1 MSVNYVTYLG
11 LALIGFWAIQSL
23 VWILKVKNEG
33 RKSVNNL
40 LYDSIPSVFTSL
52 GVLGTFGGILIGLL
66 GFDAND
72 IDKSIPILLSGMK
85 TAFITS
91 VVGIICSLISS
102 RISKMVWYGAED
114 NDTVDMSS
122 EIGVLRSILTTLQ
135 SDSAQNQANNQ
146 SLMGVLQPILTT
158 VQNDSAQ
165 NQANNQ
171 ALIEE
176 MKALTQGIIGSGDE
190 SLNSQLLK
198 LRTTFRDS
206 QADTIE
212 VLRGLTKSTDE
223 NLNALRKIDQGLNG
237 DGETSLLNQVLR
249 MREEQNE
256 HAKANRSNFEFI
268 VDAMKANSELLTEKF
283 DEFAELM
290 AKNNTEALVEVM
302 KAATEEFNA
311 QMSAIIERLV
321 QENFD
326 ELNKSVERMNS
337 WQQEN
342 KTMITQLTDQF
353 KDTVSQ
359 FRITSEE
366 LDKVEKNTSALI
378 DDNSVFAQMIQ
389 ELNEVLVEDTKLLE
403 SSKVLSESSATLQEA
418 SQSVKDSSKE
428 LNNWVERQNSFN
440 ESYTLLMNRLE
451 EIDKIKD
458 INEVFWNDTKKQLEQ
473 GVSIIGEGSKQLQND
488 LDDINNSFYERL
500 NSTLQSLDDCVQRM
514 VLNYDES
521 LR

>member
-1 MSVNYVTYLG
+1 MNTFNVTIIG
-11 LALIGFWAIQSL
+11 LVIMGIWAVQST
-23 VWILKVKNEG
+23 VWILKVKSNG

-40 LYDSIPSVFTSL
+40 LYDSIPGVFTSL
-52 GVLGTFGGILIGLL
+52 GVLGTFSGILFGLL
-66 GFDAND
+66 GFDASD
-72 IDKSIPILLSGMK
+72 LDKSIPILLGGMQ

-91 VVGIICSLISS
+91 VIGLLCSLVFS
-102 RISKMVWYGAED
+102 RISKMVWYSSDDDKG
-114 NDTVDMSS
+114 DMSS
-122 EIGVLRSILTTLQ
+122 EIGVLRSILNTLQ
-135 SDSAQNQANNQ
+135 SDSAQNNENNQ
-146 SLMGVLQPILTT
+146 SLIQEIK
-158 VQNDSAQ
+158 S
-165 NQANNQ
+165 
-171 ALIEE
+171 
-176 MKALTQGIIGSGDE
+176 LTQSIIGSGDE

-198 LRTTFRDS
+198 LRSTFRDS
-206 QADTIE
+206 QDDTIKE
-212 VLRGLTKSTDE
+212 LRGLSKSTEE
-223 NLNALRKIDQGLNG
+223 NLSALKKIDQGLNG

-256 HAKANRSNFEFI
+256 HAKANKSNFEFI
-268 VDAMKANSELLTEKF
+268 VDAMKANSDLLTKKF

-326 ELNKSVERMNS
+326 ELNRSVERMNT

-359 FRITSEE
+359 FRITAEE

-378 DDNSVFAQMIQ
+378 DDNGIFAQMIK
-389 ELNEVLVEDTKLLE
+389 ELNEVLIEDTKLLE
-403 SSKVLSESSATLQEA
+403 SSKVLSDSSASLQEA
-418 SQSVKDSSKE
+418 SQAVKDSSNE
-428 LNNWVERQNSFN
+428 LNNWVEKQNSFN

-458 INEVFWNDTKKQLEQ
+458 IDEVFWNNTKKQLEE
-473 GVSIIGEGSKQLQND
+473 GVNILRDGSTQLQND
-488 LDDINNSFYERL
+488 LDDVNNSFYERL

>member
-1 MSVNYVTYLG
+1 
-11 LALIGFWAIQSL
+11 
-23 VWILKVKNEG
+23 
-33 RKSVNNL
+33 
-40 LYDSIPSVFTSL
+40 
-52 GVLGTFGGILIGLL
+52 
-66 GFDAND
+66 
-72 IDKSIPILLSGMK
+72 
-85 TAFITS
+85 
-91 VVGIICSLISS
+91 
-102 RISKMVWYGAED
+102 MVWYSSDDDKG
-114 NDTVDMSS
+114 DMSS
-122 EIGVLRSILTTLQ
+122 EIGVLRSILNTLQ
-135 SDSAQNQANNQ
+135 SDSAQNNENNQ
-146 SLMGVLQPILTT
+146 SLIQEIK
-158 VQNDSAQ
+158 S
-165 NQANNQ
+165 
-171 ALIEE
+171 
-176 MKALTQGIIGSGDE
+176 LTQSIIGSGDE

-198 LRTTFRDS
+198 LRSTFRDS
-206 QADTIE
+206 QDDTIKE
-212 VLRGLTKSTDE
+212 LRGLSKSTEE
-223 NLNALRKIDQGLNG
+223 NLSALKKIDQGLNG

-268 VDAMKANSELLTEKF
+268 VDAMKANSDLLTKKF

-326 ELNKSVERMNS
+326 ELNRSVERMNT

-378 DDNSVFAQMIQ
+378 DDNGIFAQMIK
-389 ELNEVLVEDTKLLE
+389 ELNEVLIEDTKLLE
-403 SSKVLSESSATLQEA
+403 SSKVLSDSSASLQEA
-418 SQSVKDSSKE
+418 SQAVKDSSNE
-428 LNNWVERQNSFN
+428 LNNWVEKQNSFN

-458 INEVFWNDTKKQLEQ
+458 INEVFWNNTKKQLEE
-473 GVSIIGEGSKQLQND
+473 GVNILRDGSTQLQND
-488 LDDINNSFYERL
+488 LDDVNNSFYERL

>member
-1 MSVNYVTYLG
+1 MNTFNVTIIG
-11 LALIGFWAIQSL
+11 LVIIGIWAVQST
-23 VWILKVKNEG
+23 VWILKVKSNG

-40 LYDSIPSVFTSL
+40 LYDSIPGVFTSL
-52 GVLGTFGGILIGLL
+52 GVLGTFSGILFGLL
-66 GFDAND
+66 GFDASD
-72 IDKSIPILLSGMK
+72 LDKSIPILLGGMQ

-91 VVGIICSLISS
+91 VIGLLCSLVFS
-102 RISKMVWYGAED
+102 RISKMVWYSSDDDKG
-114 NDTVDMSS
+114 DMSS
-122 EIGVLRSILTTLQ
+122 EIGVLRSILNTLQ
-135 SDSAQNQANNQ
+135 SDSAQNNENNQ
-146 SLMGVLQPILTT
+146 SLIQEIK
-158 VQNDSAQ
+158 S
-165 NQANNQ
+165 
-171 ALIEE
+171 
-176 MKALTQGIIGSGDE
+176 LTQSIIGSGDE

-198 LRTTFRDS
+198 LRSTFRDS
-206 QADTIE
+206 QDDTIKE
-212 VLRGLTKSTDE
+212 LRGLSKSTEE
-223 NLNALRKIDQGLNG
+223 NLSALKKIDQGLNG
-237 DGETSLLNQVLR
+237 DGEMSLLNQVLR

-256 HAKANRSNFEFI
+256 HAKANKSNFEFI
-268 VDAMKANSELLTEKF
+268 VDAMKANSDLLTKKF

-326 ELNKSVERMNS
+326 ELNRSVERMNT

-378 DDNSVFAQMIQ
+378 DDNGIFAQMIK
-389 ELNEVLVEDTKLLE
+389 ELNEVLIEDTKLLE
-403 SSKVLSESSATLQEA
+403 SSKVLSDSSASLHEA
-418 SQSVKDSSKE
+418 SQAVKDSSNE
-428 LNNWVERQNSFN
+428 LNNWVEKQNSFN

-458 INEVFWNDTKKQLEQ
+458 INEVFWNNTKKQLEE
-473 GVSIIGEGSKQLQND
+473 GVNILRDGSTQLQND
-488 LDDINNSFYERL
+488 LDDVNNSFYERL

>member
-1 MSVNYVTYLG
+1 MNTFNVTIIG
-11 LALIGFWAIQSL
+11 LVIIGIWAVQST
-23 VWILKVKNEG
+23 VWILKVKSNG

-40 LYDSIPSVFTSL
+40 LYDSIPGVFTSL
-52 GVLGTFGGILIGLL
+52 GVLGTFSGILFGLL
-66 GFDAND
+66 GFDASD
-72 IDKSIPILLSGMK
+72 LDKSIPILLGGMQ

-91 VVGIICSLISS
+91 VIGLLCSLVFS
-102 RISKMVWYGAED
+102 RISKMVWYSSDDDKG
-114 NDTVDMSS
+114 DMSS
-122 EIGVLRSILTTLQ
+122 EIGVLRSILNTLQ
-135 SDSAQNQANNQ
+135 SDSAQNNENNQ
-146 SLMGVLQPILTT
+146 SLIQEIK
-158 VQNDSAQ
+158 S
-165 NQANNQ
+165 
-171 ALIEE
+171 
-176 MKALTQGIIGSGDE
+176 LTQSIIGSGDE

-198 LRTTFRDS
+198 LRSTFRDS
-206 QADTIE
+206 QDDTIKE
-212 VLRGLTKSTDE
+212 LRGLSKSTEE
-223 NLNALRKIDQGLNG
+223 NLSALKKIDQGLNG
-237 DGETSLLNQVLR
+237 DGEMSLLNQVLR

-256 HAKANRSNFEFI
+256 HAKANKSNFEFI
-268 VDAMKANSELLTEKF
+268 VDAMKANSDLLTKKF

-326 ELNKSVERMNS
+326 ELNRSVERMNT

-378 DDNSVFAQMIQ
+378 DDNGIFAQMIK
-389 ELNEVLVEDTKLLE
+389 ELNEVLIEDTKLLE
-403 SSKVLSESSATLQEA
+403 SSKVLSDSSASLQEA
-418 SQSVKDSSKE
+418 SQAVKDSSNE
-428 LNNWVERQNSFN
+428 LNNWVEKQNSFN

-458 INEVFWNDTKKQLEQ
+458 INEVFWNNTKKQLEE
-473 GVSIIGEGSKQLQND
+473 GVNILRDGSTQLQND
-488 LDDINNSFYERL
+488 LDDVNNSFYERL

>member
-1 MSVNYVTYLG
+1 MNTIYVTILG
-11 LALIGFWAIQSL
+11 LLLIGVWAIQST
-23 VWILKVKNEG
+23 VWILKVKSNG

-40 LYDSIPSVFTSL
+40 LYDSIPGVFTSL
-52 GVLGTFGGILIGLL
+52 GVLGTFSGILIGLL
-66 GFDAND
+66 GFDTNE
-72 IDKSIPILLSGMK
+72 IDKSIQILLRGMQ

-91 VVGIICSLISS
+91 VAGIVSSLVFS
-102 RISKMVWYGAED
+102 RISKMVWYSSD
-114 NDTVDMSS
+114 DDTVDMSS
-122 EIGVLRSILTTLQ
+122 EIGVLRSILNTLQ
-135 SDSAQNQANNQ
+135 SDSAQNQANN
-146 SLMGVLQPILTT
+146 
-158 VQNDSAQ
+158 
-165 NQANNQ
+165 
-171 ALIEE
+171 E
-176 MKALTQGIIGSGDE
+176 ALTKEIKSLTQSIIGSGNE

-198 LRTTFRDS
+198 LRSIFRDS
-206 QADTIE
+206 QDDAIKE
-212 VLRGLTKSTDE
+212 LRGLSKSTEE
-223 NLNALRKIDQGLNG
+223 NLGALKKIDQGLNG

-268 VDAMKANSELLTEKF
+268 VDAMKANSELLTKKF

-326 ELNKSVERMNS
+326 ELNRSVDRMNT

-342 KTMITQLTDQF
+342 KIMITQLTDQF

-378 DDNSVFAQMIQ
+378 DDNGVFAQMIQ
-389 ELNEVLVEDTKLLE
+389 QLNEVLIEDTKLLE
-403 SSKVLSESSATLQEA
+403 SSKILSESSASLQEA
-418 SQSVKDSSKE
+418 SQTVKDSSNE
-428 LNNWVERQNSFN
+428 LNNWIAKQNSFN
-440 ESYTLLMNRLE
+440 ESYTLLMSRLE

-458 INEVFWNDTKKQLEQ
+458 INEVFWNDTKKQLEG
-473 GVSIIGEGSKQLQND
+473 GVSIISNGSTKLQKD
-488 LDDINNSFYERL
+488 LDEINNSFYERL
-500 NSTLQSLDDCVQRM
+500 NSTLQSLDDCIQRM

-521 LR
+521 LK

>member
-1 MSVNYVTYLG
+1 MNTFNVTIIG
-11 LALIGFWAIQSL
+11 LVIIGIWAVQST
-23 VWILKVKNEG
+23 VWILKVKSNG

-40 LYDSIPSVFTSL
+40 LYDSIPGVFTSL
-52 GVLGTFGGILIGLL
+52 GVLGTFSGILFGLL
-66 GFDAND
+66 GFDASD
-72 IDKSIPILLSGMK
+72 LDKSIPILLGGMQ

-91 VVGIICSLISS
+91 VIGLLCSLVFS
-102 RISKMVWYGAED
+102 RISKMVWYSSDDDKG
-114 NDTVDMSS
+114 DMSS
-122 EIGVLRSILTTLQ
+122 EIGVLRSILNTLQ
-135 SDSAQNQANNQ
+135 SDSAQNNENNQ
-146 SLMGVLQPILTT
+146 SLIQEIK
-158 VQNDSAQ
+158 S
-165 NQANNQ
+165 
-171 ALIEE
+171 
-176 MKALTQGIIGSGDE
+176 LTQSIIGSGDE

-198 LRTTFRDS
+198 LRSTFRDS
-206 QADTIE
+206 QDDTIKE
-212 VLRGLTKSTDE
+212 LRGLSKSTEE
-223 NLNALRKIDQGLNG
+223 NLSALKKIDQGLNG

-256 HAKANRSNFEFI
+256 HAKANKSNFEFM
-268 VDAMKANSELLTEKF
+268 VDAMKANSDLLTKKF

-326 ELNKSVERMNS
+326 ELNRSVERMNT

-342 KTMITQLTDQF
+342 KTMIIQLTDQF

-378 DDNSVFAQMIQ
+378 DDNGIFAQMIK
-389 ELNEVLVEDTKLLE
+389 ELNEVLIEDTKLLE
-403 SSKVLSESSATLQEA
+403 SSKVLLDSSASLQEA
-418 SQSVKDSSKE
+418 SQAVKDSSNE
-428 LNNWVERQNSFN
+428 LNNWVEKQNSFN

-458 INEVFWNDTKKQLEQ
+458 INEVFWNNTKKQLEE
-473 GVSIIGEGSKQLQND
+473 GVNILRDGSTQLQND
-488 LDDINNSFYERL
+488 LDDVNNSFYERL
-500 NSTLQSLDDCVQRM
+500 NSTLQSLDDCIQRM

>member
-1 MSVNYVTYLG
+1 MNTFNVTIIG
-11 LALIGFWAIQSL
+11 LVIIGIWAVQST
-23 VWILKVKNEG
+23 VWILKVKSNG

-40 LYDSIPSVFTSL
+40 LYDSIPGVFTSL
-52 GVLGTFGGILIGLL
+52 GVLGTFSGILFGLL
-66 GFDAND
+66 GFDASD
-72 IDKSIPILLSGMK
+72 LDKSIPILLGGMQ

-91 VVGIICSLISS
+91 VIGLLCSLVFS
-102 RISKMVWYGAED
+102 RISKMVWYSSDDDKG
-114 NDTVDMSS
+114 DMSS
-122 EIGVLRSILTTLQ
+122 EIGVLRSILNTLQ
-135 SDSAQNQANNQ
+135 SDSAQNNENNQ
-146 SLMGVLQPILTT
+146 SLIQEIK
-158 VQNDSAQ
+158 S
-165 NQANNQ
+165 
-171 ALIEE
+171 
-176 MKALTQGIIGSGDE
+176 LTQSIIGSGDE

-198 LRTTFRDS
+198 LRSTFRDS
-206 QADTIE
+206 QDDTIKE
-212 VLRGLTKSTDE
+212 LRGLSKSTEE
-223 NLNALRKIDQGLNG
+223 NLSALKKIDQGLNG

-268 VDAMKANSELLTEKF
+268 VDAMKANSDLLTKKF

-326 ELNKSVERMNS
+326 ELNRSVERMNT

-378 DDNSVFAQMIQ
+378 DDNGIFAQMIK
-389 ELNEVLVEDTKLLE
+389 ELNEVLIEDTKLLE
-403 SSKVLSESSATLQEA
+403 SSKVLSDSSASLQEA
-418 SQSVKDSSKE
+418 SQAVKDSSNE
-428 LNNWVERQNSFN
+428 LNNWVEKQNSFN

-458 INEVFWNDTKKQLEQ
+458 INEVFWNNTKKQLEE
-473 GVSIIGEGSKQLQND
+473 GVNILRDGSTQLQND
-488 LDDINNSFYERL
+488 LDDVNNSFYERL

>member
-1 MSVNYVTYLG
+1 MNTFYVTIAG
-11 LALIGFWAIQSL
+11 LFLIGIWAVQST
-23 VWILKVKNEG
+23 VWILKVKSNG

-40 LYDSIPSVFTSL
+40 LYDSIPGVFTSL
-52 GVLGTFGGILIGLL
+52 GVLGTFSGILFGLL
-66 GFDAND
+66 GFDVSHL
-72 IDKSIPILLSGMK
+72 DKSIPILLGGMK

-91 VVGIICSLISS
+91 VVGLLSSLVFS
-102 RISKMVWYGAED
+102 RISKMIWYSAD
-114 NDTVDMSS
+114 DDDTVDMSS
-122 EIGVLRSILTTLQ
+122 EIGVLRSILSTLQ
-135 SDSAQNQANNQ
+135 SDAAQNE
-146 SLMGVLQPILTT
+146 
-158 VQNDSAQ
+158 
-165 NQANNQ
+165 ANNQ
-171 ALIEE
+171 ALINE
-176 MKALTQGIIGSGDE
+176 MKSLTQSIIGAGDE

-206 QADTIE
+206 QDDIIKE
-212 VLRGLTKSTDE
+212 LLELSKGNEK
-223 NLNALRKIDQGLNG
+223 NLDALKKIDQGLNG
-237 DGETSLLNQVLR
+237 DGETSLLNQILR
-249 MREEQNE
+249 MREEQND
-256 HAKANRSNFEFI
+256 HATANRANFEFI
-268 VDAMKANSELLTEKF
+268 VDAMKSNSELLTRKF

-326 ELNKSVERMNS
+326 ELNRSVERMNT

-342 KTMITQLTDQF
+342 KTMIAQLTDQF

-366 LDKVEKNTSALI
+366 LEKVEKNTSALI
-378 DDNSVFAQMIQ
+378 DDNGVFAQMIQ
-389 ELNEVLVEDTKLLE
+389 ELNEVLIEDKKLIE
-403 SSKVLSESSATLQEA
+403 SSKILSESSTSLQEA
-418 SQSVKDSSKE
+418 SQAVKDSSNE
-428 LNNWVERQNSFN
+428 LNNWVEKQNSFN

-458 INEVFWNDTKKQLEQ
+458 INEVFWNNTKKQLED
-473 GVSIIGEGSKQLQND
+473 GVSVISEGSKQLQRD
-488 LDDINNSFYERL
+488 LDEINNSFYERL

>member
-1 MSVNYVTYLG
+1 MT
-11 LALIGFWAIQSL
+11 QS
-23 VWILKVKNEG
+23 
-33 RKSVNNL
+33 
-40 LYDSIPSVFTSL
+40 
-52 GVLGTFGGILIGLL
+52 
-66 GFDAND
+66 
-72 IDKSIPILLSGMK
+72 
-85 TAFITS
+85 
-91 VVGIICSLISS
+91 
-102 RISKMVWYGAED
+102 
-114 NDTVDMSS
+114 
-122 EIGVLRSILTTLQ
+122 
-135 SDSAQNQANNQ
+135 
-146 SLMGVLQPILTT
+146 
-158 VQNDSAQ
+158 
-165 NQANNQ
+165 
-171 ALIEE
+171 
-176 MKALTQGIIGSGDE
+176 IIGSGDE

-198 LRTTFRDS
+198 LRSTFRDS
-206 QADTIE
+206 QDDTIKE
-212 VLRGLTKSTDE
+212 LRGLSKSTEE
-223 NLNALRKIDQGLNG
+223 NLSALKKIDQGLNG

-256 HAKANRSNFEFI
+256 HAKANKSNFEFM
-268 VDAMKANSELLTEKF
+268 VDAMKANSDLLTKKF

-326 ELNKSVERMNS
+326 ELNRSVERMNT

-342 KTMITQLTDQF
+342 KTMIIQLTDQF

-378 DDNSVFAQMIQ
+378 DDNGIFAQMIK
-389 ELNEVLVEDTKLLE
+389 ELNEVLIEDTKLLE
-403 SSKVLSESSATLQEA
+403 SSKVLLDSSASLQEA
-418 SQSVKDSSKE
+418 SQAVKDSSNE
-428 LNNWVERQNSFN
+428 LNNWVEKQNSFN

-458 INEVFWNDTKKQLEQ
+458 INEVFWNNTKKQLEE
-473 GVSIIGEGSKQLQND
+473 GVNILRDGSTQLQND
-488 LDDINNSFYERL
+488 LDDVNNSFYERL
-500 NSTLQSLDDCVQRM
+500 NSTLQSLDDCIQRM

>member
-1 MSVNYVTYLG
+1 
-11 LALIGFWAIQSL
+11 
-23 VWILKVKNEG
+23 
-33 RKSVNNL
+33 
-40 LYDSIPSVFTSL
+40 L
-52 GVLGTFGGILIGLL
+52 GVLDTFSGILFGLL
-66 GFDAND
+66 GFDASD
-72 IDKSIPILLSGMK
+72 LDKSIPILLGGMQ

-91 VVGIICSLISS
+91 VIGLLCSLVFS
-102 RISKMVWYGAED
+102 RISKMVWYSSDDDKG
-114 NDTVDMSS
+114 DMSS
-122 EIGVLRSILTTLQ
+122 EIGVLRSILNTLQ
-135 SDSAQNQANNQ
+135 SDSAQNNENNQ
-146 SLMGVLQPILTT
+146 SLIQEIK
-158 VQNDSAQ
+158 S
-165 NQANNQ
+165 
-171 ALIEE
+171 
-176 MKALTQGIIGSGDE
+176 LTQSIIGSGDE

-198 LRTTFRDS
+198 LRSTFRDS
-206 QADTIE
+206 QDDTIKE
-212 VLRGLTKSTDE
+212 LRGLSKSTEE
-223 NLNALRKIDQGLNG
+223 NLSALKKIDQGLNG

-256 HAKANRSNFEFI
+256 HAKANKSNFEFI
-268 VDAMKANSELLTEKF
+268 VDAMKANSDLLTKKF

-326 ELNKSVERMNS
+326 ELNRSVERMNT

-366 LDKVEKNTSALI
+366 LNKVEKNTSALI
-378 DDNSVFAQMIQ
+378 DDNGIFAQMIK
-389 ELNEVLVEDTKLLE
+389 ELNEVLIEDTKLLE
-403 SSKVLSESSATLQEA
+403 SSKVLSDSSASLQEA
-418 SQSVKDSSKE
+418 SQAVKDSSNE
-428 LNNWVERQNSFN
+428 LNNWVEKQNSFN

-458 INEVFWNDTKKQLEQ
+458 INEVFWNNTKKQLEE
-473 GVSIIGEGSKQLQND
+473 GVNILRDGSTQLQND
-488 LDDINNSFYERL
+488 LDEINNSFYERL

>member
-1 MSVNYVTYLG
+1 MNTIYVTILG
-11 LALIGFWAIQSL
+11 LLLIGVWAIQST
-23 VWILKVKNEG
+23 VWILKVKSKG

-40 LYDSIPSVFTSL
+40 LYDSIPGVFTSL
-52 GVLGTFGGILIGLL
+52 GVLGTFSGILIGLL
-66 GFDAND
+66 GFDTNE
-72 IDKSIPILLSGMK
+72 IDKSIPILLRGMQ

-91 VVGIICSLISS
+91 VAGIVSSLVFS
-102 RISKMVWYGAED
+102 RISKMVWYSSD
-114 NDTVDMSS
+114 DDTIDMSS
-122 EIGVLRSILTTLQ
+122 EIGVLRSILNTLQ
-135 SDSAQNQANNQ
+135 SDSAQNQANN
-146 SLMGVLQPILTT
+146 
-158 VQNDSAQ
+158 
-165 NQANNQ
+165 
-171 ALIEE
+171 E
-176 MKALTQGIIGSGDE
+176 ALTKEIKSLTQSIIGSGSE

-198 LRTTFRDS
+198 LRSTFRDS
-206 QADTIE
+206 QDDAINE
-212 VLRGLTKSTDE
+212 LRGLSKSTEE
-223 NLNALRKIDQGLNG
+223 NLGALKKIDQGLNG

-268 VDAMKANSELLTEKF
+268 VDAMKANSELLTKKF

-326 ELNKSVERMNS
+326 ELNRSVDRMNT

-342 KTMITQLTDQF
+342 KIMITQLTDQF

-359 FRITSEE
+359 FRITSQE

-378 DDNSVFAQMIQ
+378 DDNGVFAQMIQ
-389 ELNEVLVEDTKLLE
+389 QLNEVLIEDTKLLE
-403 SSKVLSESSATLQEA
+403 SSEILSESSASLQEA
-418 SQSVKDSSKE
+418 SQTVKDSSNE
-428 LNNWVERQNSFN
+428 LNNWITKQNSFN
-440 ESYTLLMNRLE
+440 ESYTLLMSRLE

-458 INEVFWNDTKKQLEQ
+458 INEVFWNDTKKQLEE
-473 GVSIIGEGSKQLQND
+473 GVSIISNGSTKLQKD
-488 LDDINNSFYERL
+488 LDEINNSFYERL
-500 NSTLQSLDDCVQRM
+500 NSTLQSLDDCIQRM

-521 LR
+521 LK

>member
-1 MSVNYVTYLG
+1 MNTFFVTLTG
-11 LALIGFWAIQSL
+11 LFLIGLWAIQSIL
-23 VWILKVKNEG
+23 WIWRVNNKG
-33 RKSVNNL
+33 RNSVNNL
-40 LYDSIPSVFTSL
+40 LYDSIPGVFTSL
-52 GVLGTFGGILIGLL
+52 GVLGTFSGILFGLL
-66 GFDAND
+66 GFDANNLD
-72 IDKSIPILLSGMK
+72 RSIPILLGGMQ

-91 VVGIICSLISS
+91 VVGIVCSLVFS
-102 RISKMVWYGAED
+102 RISKMIWYQAGDDDAI
-114 NDTVDMSS
+114 DMSS
-122 EIGVLRSILTTLQ
+122 EKGILRSILNTLQ
-135 SDSAQNQANNQ
+135 SDS
-146 SLMGVLQPILTT
+146 T
-158 VQNDSAQ
+158 Q

-171 ALIEE
+171 ALIQEV
-176 MKALTQGIIGSGDE
+176 KALTQSIIGSGDE

-198 LRTTFRDS
+198 LRSTFRDS
-206 QADTIE
+206 QSDTIE
-212 VLRGLTKSTDE
+212 ELRGLSKSTVE
-223 NLNALRKIDQGLNG
+223 NLSALKKIDQGLNG

-268 VDAMKANSELLTEKF
+268 VDAMKANSELLTKKF

-290 AKNNTEALVEVM
+290 AKNNTEALVDVM

-311 QMSAIIERLV
+311 QMSKIIERLV

-326 ELNKSVERMNS
+326 ELNRSVERMNT

-359 FRITSEE
+359 FRITSDE

-378 DDNSVFAQMIQ
+378 DENGVFAQMIQ

-403 SSKVLSESSATLQEA
+403 SSKVLSESSASLQEA
-418 SQSVKDSSKE
+418 SQAVKDSSNE
-428 LNNWVERQNSFN
+428 LNNWVEKQNSFN
-440 ESYTLLMNRLE
+440 ESYALLMNRLE

-458 INEVFWNDTKKQLEQ
+458 INEVFWNDTKKQLEK
-473 GVSIIGEGSKQLQND
+473 GVSIIGEGSRQLQND
-488 LDDINNSFYERL
+488 LDDINDSFYERL
-500 NSTLQSLDDCVQRM
+500 NSTLQSLDDCIQRM
-514 VLNYDES
+514 VLNYDEN

>member
-1 MSVNYVTYLG
+1 MNTFYVTIAG
-11 LALIGFWAIQSL
+11 LFLIGIWAAQST
-23 VWILKVKNEG
+23 VWILKVKSNG

-40 LYDSIPSVFTSL
+40 LYDSIPGVFTSL
-52 GVLGTFGGILIGLL
+52 GVLGTFSGILFGLL
-66 GFDAND
+66 GFDASD
-72 IDKSIPILLSGMK
+72 LDKYIPILLGGMK

-91 VVGIICSLISS
+91 VVGLLCSLVFS
-102 RISKMVWYGAED
+102 RISKMVWYSAD
-114 NDTVDMSS
+114 DDDAVDMSS
-122 EIGVLRSILTTLQ
+122 EVGVLRSILSTLQ
-135 SDSAQNQANNQ
+135 SDAAQNE
-146 SLMGVLQPILTT
+146 
-158 VQNDSAQ
+158 
-165 NQANNQ
+165 ANNQ
-171 ALIEE
+171 ALINE
-176 MKALTQGIIGSGDE
+176 MKSLTQSIIGAGEE

-206 QADTIE
+206 QDDIIKE
-212 VLRGLTKSTDE
+212 LLELSRGTEE
-223 NLNALRKIDQGLNG
+223 NLDALKKIDQGLNG

-249 MREEQNE
+249 MREEQND
-256 HAKANRSNFEFI
+256 HAKANRANFEFI
-268 VDAMKANSELLTEKF
+268 VDAMKSNSELLTRKF

-321 QENFD
+321 QENFN
-326 ELNKSVERMNS
+326 ELNRSVERMNT

-353 KDTVSQ
+353 KDAVSQ

-366 LDKVEKNTSALI
+366 LEKVEKNTAALI
-378 DDNSVFAQMIQ
+378 DDNGVFAQMIQ
-389 ELNEVLVEDTKLLE
+389 ELHEVLIEDKKLLE
-403 SSKVLSESSATLQEA
+403 SSKLLSESSASLQEA
-418 SQSVKDSSKE
+418 SQAVKDSSDE
-428 LNNWVERQNSFN
+428 LNNWVEKQNSFN

-458 INEVFWNDTKKQLEQ
+458 INEVFWNDTKKQLDE